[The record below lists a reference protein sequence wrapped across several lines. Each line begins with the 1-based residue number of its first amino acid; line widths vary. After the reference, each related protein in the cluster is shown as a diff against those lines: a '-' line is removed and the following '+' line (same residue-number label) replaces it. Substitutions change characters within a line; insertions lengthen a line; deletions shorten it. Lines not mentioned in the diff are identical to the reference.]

1 VAKIFDPSG
10 ETEFFQIT
18 ELQQAFEKELK
29 TGEKVTVSAGVKESS
44 ILREAPIRADLAGLY
59 QEFKERILNPY
70 IPPQPPVQ
78 RFKCTAVVRPITL
91 DILPSY
97 ADPQGTLAIQP
108 PYLDF
113 TTVLDTSLISCNV
126 PEINTDFTST
136 FDGNHWNFQVLPY
149 SNTKTKTKASSTQI
163 IIPNYYTLT
172 GYVFDWEWD
181 DPTLPMV
188 NMGGINMTN
197 GVAGGGVDYASG
209 VFVCENIPNS
219 TPPIPIFELKA
230 DLFVPAYANTPYPYG
245 LQNCSYTLFNYSLTN
260 FFP

>member
-1 VAKIFDPSG
+1 MAKIQSPSG

-29 TGEKVTVSAGVKESS
+29 SGEKVTVAPGVIEASF
-44 ILREAPIRADLAGLY
+44 LREAPLRSEYIEAF
-59 QEFKERILNPY
+59 QEFKDRLLNPY
-70 IPPQPPVQ
+70 VPPQSPVQ
-78 RFKCTAVVRPITL
+78 RFNCTAVVRSITL

-97 ADPQGTLAIQP
+97 ADPQGAVAVQP
-108 PYLDF
+108 PYLAF

-126 PEINTDFTST
+126 PEINTDFTGI
-136 FDGNHWNFQVLPY
+136 FDGNLWNFEFLPY
-149 SNTKTKTKASSTQI
+149 SNTKTKTKPSSTQI
-163 IIPNYYTLT
+163 IVPNYYTLT

-188 NMGGINMTN
+188 NIGGINMTN
-197 GVAGGGVDYASG
+197 GTAGGGVNYSSG

-230 DLFVPAYANTPYPYG
+230 DLFVPAYSNTPYPYG
-245 LQNCSYTLFNYSLTN
+245 LTGCSYTLFNYSFTN
-260 FFP
+260 LYP